1 MFFFCFLFPWYSFP
15 QRFFLNVLFCCCCS
29 FFFFFFLCYFTQRL
43 LVVFFFLK
51 FLVYYC
57 IKEKGRQLYKNYCLL
72 TLLFLC
78 VCFALSFS
86 TKDGY
91 VLPLN
96 GMRSWFAF
104 FVFPTVVYEEKKET
118 EKARIMCAKAE
129 IKLLLV
135 LVFLLLLFKI
145 KMM

>member
-29 FFFFFFLCYFTQRL
+29 SCFFFFLCYFTQRL
-43 LVVFFFLK
+43 LVVFFFK

-78 VCFALSFS
+78 VCFALNFS

-104 FVFPTVVYEEKKET
+104 FCVSYSGVWRKKET

>member
-15 QRFFLNVLFCCCCS
+15 QRFFLNVLFFCCCSSCFFFSCAILLNGCWS
-29 FFFFFFLCYFTQRL
+29 FFFF
-43 LVVFFFLK
+43 K